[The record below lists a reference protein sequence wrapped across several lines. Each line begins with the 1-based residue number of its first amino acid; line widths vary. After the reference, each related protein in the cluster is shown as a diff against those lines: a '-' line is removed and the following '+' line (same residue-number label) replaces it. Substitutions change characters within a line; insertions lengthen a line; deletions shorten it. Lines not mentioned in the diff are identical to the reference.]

1 MRLRDTITD
10 MAVETSSGQD
20 RPSQSSLD
28 KQSGST
34 QISNN
39 ELLPGERIVSELK
52 SSKSS
57 GFQLSHSRV
66 IFRGGT
72 ESNAVYSSAQLK
84 DVSSVNVSRRPR
96 ARRSAAW
103 GVVGLFAAIGVW
115 QVTPSTT
122 VGVTASLVVA
132 LISLILMA
140 DYWIRPAGVHMEFH
154 TTGGGTIGGEVDGK
168 VATAMEFAREVE
180 NTRRRLVPSRISSPY
195 RNYPSG

>member
-1 MRLRDTITD
+1 
-10 MAVETSSGQD
+10 MAVETSSGRD
-20 RPSQSSLD
+20 RPSQSNLNN
-28 KQSGST
+28 QSGGAP
-34 QISNN
+34 ISNN
-39 ELLPGERIVSELK
+39 GLLPGERIVSELK
-52 SSKSS
+52 STNDS

-72 ESNAVYSSAQLK
+72 DSNAVYESVQLK
-84 DVSSVNVSRRPR
+84 HVSTVNISRRPR

-122 VGVTASLVVA
+122 VGITAALVVA

-140 DYWIRPAGVHMEFH
+140 DYWIRPAGVHIEFH

-168 VATAMEFAREVE
+168 VAAAMEFAREVE